1 MLKEETNI
9 SISSLKNIFQQYIP
23 KEQFEDFVF
32 DYMANM
38 VLEDQPDNE
47 NDVVALVADFL
58 SDQLKY
64 NLDEV
69 RTVSKEIYEKMLKSG
84 LKSERKAIIAEKL
97 EKSIKLSDMRV
108 GSQNTITSLNF
119 DPKSLTVEHDKVLLD
134 FTGTEV
140 ISGKNTKSEGLRK
153 HMEEMEKAKAGLS
166 ELIIHHS
173 RDESHKV
180 DINIPSFTIQVGGK
194 TLLEDAALK
203 INFGKRYVLIGRNG
217 IGKTTLLNYICKKEF
232 DGIPKHLQILHVEQE
247 VIANDNVIYFKN
259 YLNFLNLLFLY

>member
-1 MLKEETNI
+1 MLEASNI
-9 SISSLKNIFQQYIP
+9 SVDSLKSIFQQFIP
-23 KEQFEDFVF
+23 KNQFEDFVF

-47 NDVVALVADFL
+47 NDVIALVGDFL

-69 RTVSKEIYEKMLKSG
+69 VTVSKEIYDKMLKSG

-97 EKSIKLSDMRV
+97 DKSIKLSDMRV
-108 GSQNTITSLNF
+108 GSLNTITSLNF
-119 DPKSLTVEHDKVLLD
+119 DPKSLAIDNDKVLMD
-134 FTGTEV
+134 FTGTD
-140 ISGKNTKSEGLRK
+140 IITGKKTKSEGLRK
-153 HMEEMEKAKAGLS
+153 HQEEMAKQKESLS
-166 ELIIHHS
+166 ELIIHHT

-180 DINIPSFTIQVGGK
+180 DINIPSFTIQIGGK

-217 IGKTTLLNYICKKEF
+217 IGKTTLLNYITKKEL

-247 VIANDNVIYFKN
+247 VIANDNVKFISKN
-259 YLNFLNLLFLY
+259 LNIGPTRRST